1 MNIQGEKYF
10 TELQKLGCLQLTLKP
25 TATDVDSL
33 CAFPF
38 LDSTS
43 LINRLKSELPSY
55 LAVAE
60 DVSIAWW
67 KSHEAD
73 LQNWTKALRLVLL
86 VQPLSAAAERVFS
99 NSFSSFQESSLEDY
113 IQ

>member
-1 MNIQGEKYF
+1 MNIQIRD
-10 TELQKLGCLQLTLKP
+10 LKP

-33 CAFPF
+33 HAFPF
-38 LDSTS
+38 LDLTS
-43 LINRLKSELPSY
+43 LIDGLKSELPTY

-60 DVSIAWW
+60 DVSSQTEPIAWW

-86 VQPLSAAAERVFS
+86 VQPSSAAAE
-99 NSFSSFQESSLEDY
+99 SLFFFNF
-113 IQ
+113 IKLIFFIPGVIT

>member
-1 MNIQGEKYF
+1 MNIQIRD
-10 TELQKLGCLQLTLKP
+10 LKP

-43 LINRLKSELPSY
+43 LIDGLKSGLATY

-60 DVSIAWW
+60 DVSSQTERPIAWW
-67 KSHEAD
+67 KS
-73 LQNWTKALRLVLL
+73 RG
-86 VQPLSAAAERVFS
+86 
-99 NSFSSFQESSLEDY
+99 
-113 IQ
+113 